1 MDNKVGKLLIAH
13 PNLPAKTPFYKT
25 VVYIFNDGPE
35 CTQGII
41 LNKPTSYRVNDFM
54 VQHGFEFSLTKEKMR
69 FGGPVSTKMLFML
82 HTEDFESA
90 SSMPAGKGLML
101 SCDDFMLEKMTMG
114 YQPSMWRMMVGLAAW
129 QPGQLDME
137 LGGKPPYLPENSW
150 LTADANESILFEYD
164 GEKQWQKALE
174 LSSRQMI
181 NHFF

>member
-13 PNLPAKTPFYKT
+13 PNLPPKTPFHKA

-35 CTQGII
+35 GTQGII
-41 LNKPTSYRVNDFM
+41 LNRPTAYRVNDFM
-54 VQHGFEFSLTKEKMR
+54 QQQGFELPTTRERMR
-69 FGGPVSTKMLFML
+69 FGGPVSTKMVFML

-101 SCDDFMLEKMTMG
+101 SCDDFMLEKMTLG
-114 YQPSMWRMMVGLAAW
+114 YQPSLWRMMVGIAAW

-150 LTADANESILFEYD
+150 LTAEASEGIIFEHD
-164 GEKQWQKALE
+164 GEKQWQKALD
-174 LSSRQMI
+174 LSSQQMI
-181 NHFF
+181 NHYF